1 MDQKRGL
8 TRRALAPLVAGAAL
22 STASACSPPRRS
34 QPKTRRFPP
43 GFQWGV
49 ATSAFQIEGALD
61 ADGRGPSIW
70 DVFSRNPAHI
80 ADRSDASV
88 ATDSYRRYTDDVD
101 LIASAG
107 LPAYR
112 FSISWSR
119 VMPEGAGA
127 VNDKGLGYYSRLG
140 DALLT
145 RGIEPYATLFH
156 WDLPQALFEK
166 GGWAS
171 RDTAKRLA
179 DYSAVVAERLGD
191 KLKNFIVLNE
201 AAVHTVAGHLL
212 GLQAPGLKAAKL
224 LGPVTHHQN
233 LGQGLA
239 IQALRAARSGLA
251 VGTTMA
257 LQPSRPVGGP
267 LCMWND
273 LPAHAFDGVW
283 NGAYL
288 DPLLKGSYPWV
299 THSYVEPFIKG
310 GDMAITRQPIDF
322 LGVNYY
328 SPAYIKLDRSNP
340 SYIGPGDPPGGVPL
354 DAFGREIDPS
364 GLGEILTRLRHHYAN
379 PKVLIT
385 ENGASDPLSATAPAI
400 LDDKFRIDYLR
411 RHLEAVKIAM
421 EQGSRIGGYFV
432 WSLAD
437 NWEWEYGF
445 TSKFGLCAMDRKT
458 GTRMPKASYEWLKTL
473 AKTNVLPAV

>member
-1 MDQKRGL
+1 
-8 TRRALAPLVAGAAL
+8 
-22 STASACSPPRRS
+22 
-34 QPKTRRFPP
+34 
-43 GFQWGV
+43 
-49 ATSAFQIEGALD
+49 
-61 ADGRGPSIW
+61 
-70 DVFSRNPAHI
+70 
-80 ADRSDASV
+80 
-88 ATDSYRRYTDDVD
+88 
-101 LIASAG
+101 
-107 LPAYR
+107 
-112 FSISWSR
+112 
-119 VMPEGAGA
+119 
-127 VNDKGLGYYSRLG
+127 
-140 DALLT
+140 
-145 RGIEPYATLFH
+145 
-156 WDLPQALFEK
+156 
-166 GGWAS
+166 
-171 RDTAKRLA
+171 
-179 DYSAVVAERLGD
+179 
-191 KLKNFIVLNE
+191 
-201 AAVHTVAGHLL
+201 
-212 GLQAPGLKAAKL
+212 
-224 LGPVTHHQN
+224 
-233 LGQGLA
+233 
-239 IQALRAARSGLA
+239 
-251 VGTTMA
+251 
-257 LQPSRPVGGP
+257 
-267 LCMWND
+267 
-273 LPAHAFDGVW
+273 
-283 NGAYL
+283 
-288 DPLLKGSYPWV
+288 V

-432 WSLAD
+432 WSLVD